1 MNSMNRSILHVV
13 ATAALVMS
21 GFAQA
26 DDMTKAHTGKEQ
38 VELKHIHAV
47 LQNGTSSPQHDAMC
61 EKQLNMPESKYVGMK
76 VTTEYNINTQSMMMS
91 AKSMFP
97 SPHSTQPMELTAD
110 LSALGLSDSYSFGA
124 FRPSVLPDS
133 YIIFSVDKQM
143 KNPVSTFMI
152 INKNET
158 YNCVISSSM
167 HGLSKDEMKSI
178 EMKKK

>member
-1 MNSMNRSILHVV
+1 MKAINSTILHVV

-26 DDMTKAHTGKEQ
+26 DDTAKAHTGKEQ

-47 LQNGTSSPQHDAMC
+47 LQNGTPSPQHDAMC
-61 EKQLNMPESKYVGMK
+61 EKQLNMPESKYAGMK

-124 FRPSVLPDS
+124 FSPSVLPEAN
-133 YIIFSVDKQM
+133 ILFSLDKKM

-152 INKNET
+152 INKNES
-158 YNCVISSSM
+158 YNCVISSSKD
-167 HGLSKDEMKSI
+167 GLSKEVMKSL
-178 EMKKK
+178 EMKK

>member
-1 MNSMNRSILHVV
+1 MNAMNRSILHVV
-13 ATAALVMS
+13 ATAALVIS

-26 DDMTKAHTGKEQ
+26 DDMAKAHTGKEQ
-38 VELKHIHAV
+38 LELKHVHAV
-47 LQNGTSSPQHDAMC
+47 LQNGTPSPQHDAMC

-124 FRPSVLPDS
+124 FRPSVLPDA
-133 YIIFSVDKQM
+133 YILFSVDKKM
-143 KNPVSTFMI
+143 KNPVSTFMV
-152 INKNET
+152 INKGET

-167 HGLSKDEMKSI
+167 NGLSKDELKSI
-178 EMKKK
+178 EMKK

>member
-1 MNSMNRSILHVV
+1 MNAMNSAILHVV
-13 ATAALVMS
+13 ATATLVMS

-26 DDMTKAHTGKEQ
+26 DDMAKAHTGKDQ

-47 LQNGTSSPQHDAMC
+47 LQNGTPSPQHDAMC

-110 LSALGLSDSYSFGA
+110 LSPLGLADSYSFGA
-124 FRPSVLPDS
+124 FKPSSLPNA
-133 YIIFSVDKQM
+133 YIIFSVDKKM
-143 KNPVSTFMI
+143 KNPVSTFMV
-152 INKNET
+152 INESET
-158 YNCVISSSM
+158 YNCVISSSKD
-167 HGLSKDEMKSI
+167 GLSKEAMKSL
-178 EMKKK
+178 EVKK